1 MLLPILLLNIQIL
14 TFKLCRL
21 ELKAHS
27 IIACYNY
34 DSFDIRNYIYI
45 YVCIYVYVCVCVIR
59 IYINMHIQIFKLFQV
74 YVHVGIRI
82 INM

>member
-14 TFKLCRL
+14 TFKLCKL
-21 ELKAHS
+21 ELKAILSLHVIIMIVS
-27 IIACYNY
+27 ILEI
-34 DSFDIRNYIYI
+34 IYI